1 MLSSNTCVSD
11 DPARGGCEFSRFF
24 LTTPSDLIEDGLYKV
39 LAFAAY
45 PAAKHRKVS
54 LMLLAMSLGATD
66 VTHSIEKTWPEF
78 AACGGWGCQACRLS
92 RTRRPIVGQRRLGEL
107 QIRLQRVARTN
118 PPLKSCLVFRCSC
131 RAVSSPIGTRVIRG
145 HDGVNTGTCAAQS
158 VHAKLLAESPALLC
172 LCSGVRA
179 TVSASLNRKILR
191 KNGYV

>member
-66 VTHSIEKTWPEF
+66 VTHSIENSLKD
-78 AACGGWGCQACRLS
+78 
-92 RTRRPIVGQRRLGEL
+92 
-107 QIRLQRVARTN
+107 VARVRSMWRMGMPSVSIVSNKAPNRRTTT
-118 PPLKSCLVFRCSC
+118 SG
-131 RAVSSPIGTRVIRG
+131 RASDSAPTSREDEPSIEVVSSLQV
-145 HDGVNTGTCAAQS
+145 
-158 VHAKLLAESPALLC
+158 
-172 LCSGVRA
+172 
-179 TVSASLNRKILR
+179 
-191 KNGYV
+191 